1 MSNETLEKR
10 YLAINEELEQW
21 DYKPCDCD
29 GLELKIREFGGGEH
43 YVKQCNNCGR
53 QKGGSI
59 RKADALIALNGR
71 TPRVFDSTIEEVYD
85 NHYKVRAET
94 RSKLWKEK
102 MELELEMSGRPSSL
116 FPNFHEIQEKKNK
129 AKEKL
134 ETVISAIAEE
144 FGETSARQ
152 ILMRSLVEINKQKYL
167 EKVKKTERFSDE
179 GELKHWLVNNL
190 SVDFD
195 FYAEVWGRHLAE
207 NINVRVDFIA
217 VPKAHLVANGF
228 DPSPFAV
235 EVKYIRQEEG
245 FTRKSS
251 RAFWQTISY
260 NDSEFNLN
268 GHIFKPKF
276 SILFTNL
283 AFQQEMELVRNYGW
297 DTENDVMEWEGMLHL
312 ANHANVGLFHITG
325 DKNEFRSWRIKFAG
339 GTYFSYG
346 IDNNGERS
354 GQISNSDVINKVRLG
369 NF

>member
-10 YLAINEELEQW
+10 YSAISEELEQW
-21 DYKPCDCD
+21 DHNPCDCNS
-29 GLELKIREFGGGEH
+29 LELKIREFGGGVH

-59 RKADALIALNGR
+59 KKADALVALNGCS
-71 TPRVFDSTIEEVYD
+71 PRAFDPTIEELYD
-85 NHYKVRAET
+85 NQYKTRAET
-94 RSKLWKEK
+94 WSKLWKEK
-102 MELELEMSGRPSSL
+102 MALELEMSGRPTYS
-116 FPNFHEIQEKKNK
+116 FPNFHEIQEKKDK

-134 ETVISAIAEE
+134 MTVVSAIAEE

-152 ILMRSLVEINKQKYL
+152 ILMRSLVDINKQKYL
-167 EKVKKTERFSDE
+167 ENVKNTERFSDE
-179 GELKHWLVNNL
+179 GELKRWLVNNL
-190 SVDFD
+190 SIDFD

-217 VPKAHLVANGF
+217 VPKAHLVENGF
-228 DPSPFAV
+228 DPSPFAI

-283 AFQQEMELVRNYGW
+283 AFQQEMDLVRNYGW

-325 DKNEFRSWRIKFAG
+325 QKEKFCSWRIKFAG

-354 GQISNSDVINKVRLG
+354 GQISNSDVINKVRVG